1 MRAARHESCVEKLQ
15 PDGMVPD
22 AVCLSEAKPV
32 ELEGTKLEG
41 TKLEEVLRG
50 MVGVRKSAL

>member
-1 MRAARHESCVEKLQ
+1 MEKLQ